1 MADTAPAPLPELDPT
16 VRELAQA
23 MRDGLEARHSLG
35 VAPFGGPS
43 PGPLD
48 AATRGALYAY
58 ANLVKLP
65 ALAKRGRFAWL
76 IRSSRRLLRAFL
88 RPWLAVQT
96 EYNRLALAALEALQR
111 ELTVVNARLDDC
123 YNQAVNRELGPD
135 GKIARAGLWF
145 NPPVAVQFK
154 EDRPVVVSV
163 SERILE
169 PFFVHSR
176 LPPPPARVLDL
187 GCAESTNAIEMASF
201 GYRVQGVDLRPLP
214 VRQPSLSMIRAD
226 AARLPFADESFDAA
240 VSLSTIEHV
249 GLDWYGPVPAGATDH
264 QVIAEVRRVLR
275 PGKRLILTIPFG
287 QAATTRVQRVY
298 DRPMLDALLCPLRR
312 VETMYGLR
320 DGDTW
325 SLTADADRAAGIRS
339 VERVNAVALVVAEKP

>member
-1 MADTAPAPLPELDPT
+1 
-16 VRELAQA
+16 
-23 MRDGLEARHSLG
+23 
-35 VAPFGGPS
+35 
-43 PGPLD
+43 
-48 AATRGALYAY
+48 
-58 ANLVKLP
+58 
-65 ALAKRGRFAWL
+65 
-76 IRSSRRLLRAFL
+76 
-88 RPWLAVQT
+88 
-96 EYNRLALAALEALQR
+96 
-111 ELTVVNARLDDC
+111 
-123 YNQAVNRELGPD
+123 
-135 GKIARAGLWF
+135 
-145 NPPVAVQFK
+145 
-154 EDRPVVVSV
+154 
-163 SERILE
+163 
-169 PFFVHSR
+169 
-176 LPPPPARVLDL
+176 
-187 GCAESTNAIEMASF
+187 
-201 GYRVQGVDLRPLP
+201 
-214 VRQPSLSMIRAD
+214 MIRAD